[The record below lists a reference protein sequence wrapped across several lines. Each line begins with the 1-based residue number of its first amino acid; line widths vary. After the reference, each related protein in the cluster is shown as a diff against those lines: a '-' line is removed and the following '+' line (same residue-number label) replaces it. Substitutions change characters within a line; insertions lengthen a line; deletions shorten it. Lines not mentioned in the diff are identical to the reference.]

1 MTTRYKLTIEYFGG
15 TFVGWQA
22 QSNGRGVQQVI
33 AEAIQAFCGETVQV
47 FGAGRTDAGV
57 HATGQ
62 VAHVDIARETDAD
75 TVRDAVNHFLKPDP
89 IAVVTAEQVASDFD
103 ARFSATKRH
112 YLYRIINRRA
122 PLTIERGRAW
132 QVAVPLD
139 ADAMHDAA
147 QVLVGRHDFTT
158 FRAAQCQAASP
169 VRTLDALDVA
179 RIGDSIIIT
188 ARARS
193 FLHNQIRSFVGT
205 LKAVGEARMTK
216 AEVQNALE
224 ARDRALCGAVAP
236 PDGLYLTRVDYG
248 EETGTGADG

>member
-1 MTTRYKLTIEYFGG
+1 MSTRYKLTIEYFGAP
-15 TFVGWQA
+15 FLGWQEQA
-22 QSNGRGVQQVI
+22 NGRGVQQVI
-33 AEAIQAFCGETVQV
+33 AEAIHAFCGERVQV

-62 VAHVDIARETDAD
+62 VAHVDIARDTDAN
-75 TVRDAVNHFLKPDP
+75 TVREAVNHHLKPDP
-89 IAVVTAEQVASDFD
+89 IAIVAAEDVSADFD

-139 ADAMHDAA
+139 AIAMHDAA

-169 VRTLDALDVA
+169 VKTLDALDVA
-179 RIGDSIIIT
+179 RDGDLIT
-188 ARARS
+188 IRARARS
-193 FLHNQIRSFVGT
+193 FLHNQIRSFAGT
-205 LKAVGEARMTK
+205 LKAVGEGRMT
-216 AEVQNALE
+216 AQEVRDALE
-224 ARDRALCGAVAP
+224 ACDRARCGAVAP
-236 PDGLYLTRVDYG
+236 PDGLYLTRVEYG
-248 EETGTGADG
+248 GPRGGGT